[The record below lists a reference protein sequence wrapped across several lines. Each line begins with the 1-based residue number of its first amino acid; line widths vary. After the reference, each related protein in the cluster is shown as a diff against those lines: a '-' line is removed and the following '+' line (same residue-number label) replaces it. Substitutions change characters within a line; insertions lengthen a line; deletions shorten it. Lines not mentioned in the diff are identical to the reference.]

1 VNNSILEISAFR
13 NEINLCKLHNDYSK
27 NVNLPCAF
35 PNCKYGI
42 KENKFAYIYNVNIV
56 NKELKE
62 KKHIYTRKKFKGIK
76 DDIKYI
82 WLRENEIYHPLY
94 NIIFDE
100 VFVINKIDIKKTLF
114 HYTKLENLYS
124 ILNSNELWLTQ
135 YDCLSDEK
143 EITYGYNLFREY
155 KIFNDIDKRLNS
167 NNLNYFL
174 ACFSFESN
182 YEYLFTN
189 YADDS
194 KGVSIE
200 FNFEPNFWFSEPQ
213 FLYLMPVIYDITIQK
228 KIIEY
233 CKYLFED
240 FVMIYNSKEK
250 IEVFKEYYISI
261 VEELVPFFK
270 DVNFKDE
277 KEVRWLYKMDKN
289 FINKYWGE
297 ILRIRENKHIKKK
310 YYTSTDIA
318 RELSPSEDDIQL
330 NLPIKSITIG
340 SNVENQNDVYNK
352 IKTICNE
359 NGFRDIEIKMKEK
372 NKKTGT
378 IF

>member
-82 WLRENEIYHPLY
+82 WLRA
-94 NIIFDE
+94 
-100 VFVINKIDIKKTLF
+100 
-114 HYTKLENLYS
+114 
-124 ILNSNELWLTQ
+124 NELWLTQ